1 MVAKGDD
8 PASFGGQFGPIIIR
22 GELSVLG
29 RVWEG
34 IFSASLL
41 PNGRMVTGHVNANSL
56 SQDQSFEEA
65 IQRV

>member
-8 PASFGGQFGPIIIR
+8 PASFGGQFGAIFR

-29 RVWEG
+29 RVWED